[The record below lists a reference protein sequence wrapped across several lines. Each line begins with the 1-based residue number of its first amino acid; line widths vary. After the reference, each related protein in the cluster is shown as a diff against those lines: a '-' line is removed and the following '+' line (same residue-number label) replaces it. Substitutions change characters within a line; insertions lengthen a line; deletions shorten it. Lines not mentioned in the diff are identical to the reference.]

1 MKPPSLP
8 TLLEH
13 LLPSDLAG
21 LIQSQSQG
29 QKIWLVGGALRDHFL
44 DLKQPDL
51 DFAVEQHAI
60 SLARGVADALQV
72 PCYVLDEQRDA
83 GRVMLPGRRT
93 LDIARLR
100 APTIEAD
107 LKLRDFTMNA
117 LAVELENPSRLI
129 DPLGGLQDLKDG
141 LLRACAPDSMERD
154 AIRSMRAVRLSAS
167 MKLRLDDGTQELV
180 RQSTAALSGSA
191 AERKRDELSR
201 MLEPGWVATAMRLMR
216 RLDLLPAVLP
226 EQAELSSK
234 SWDETLRTV
243 DRLSDLLGAAAGGFE
258 PEKAGNLPQ
267 AELALRL
274 GRFRTGLGE
283 HLESTVRG
291 GHRSSQIL
299 YLAALFSVVEAGP
312 RTVYS
317 RARAL
322 RFSEAEANRARSIV
336 LNHHRAAELEGNL
349 TDLAGHRYFRE
360 SGAPGVEA
368 VLLYLAISYSQSPPQ
383 DRWKLKVGVARNLL
397 EAWFERYESIVD
409 PPRLLR
415 GNELAAA
422 LDLRPGPIIGELLI
436 AIAERQVE
444 GKIESGE
451 EALEFARDQLISLS

>member
-13 LLPSDLAG
+13 LLPSDLAT
-21 LIQSQSQG
+21 LLQSQSHG
-29 QKIWLVGGALRDHFL
+29 QRIWLVGGALRDHFREL
-44 DLKQPDL
+44 NQPDL
-51 DFAVEQHAI
+51 DFAVEQRAI

-83 GRVMLPGRRT
+83 GRVMLPAGGT

-100 APTIEAD
+100 APSIEED
-107 LKLRDFTMNA
+107 LQLRDFTINA
-117 LAVELENPSRLI
+117 LAIELEDPERLI

-141 LLRACAPDSMERD
+141 VLRACSTESIERD
-154 AIRSMRAVRLSAS
+154 PIRSMRAVRLSAS
-167 MKLRLDDGTQELV
+167 MKLRLEDGTQQQIRRSAV
-180 RQSTAALSGSA
+180 ALSSCA

-201 MLEPGWVATAMRLMR
+201 MLESGWVSTAMRLMG
-216 RLDLLPAVLP
+216 RLELLPAVLP
-226 EQAELSSK
+226 EQAELSRQR
-234 SWDETLRTV
+234 WDETLQIV
-243 DRLSDLLGAAAGGFE
+243 DRLADLMGATASGFE

-291 GHRSSQIL
+291 GHHSSQIL
-299 YLAALFSVVEAGP
+299 YLAALFSAVEAGP
-312 RTVYS
+312 RTVYT

-322 RFSEAEANRARSIV
+322 RYSEAEAKRARSIV
-336 LNHHRAAELEGNL
+336 LNRNRASELENNL
-349 TDLAGHRYFRE
+349 TDLGAHRYFRE

-368 VLLYLAISYSQSPPQ
+368 VLLYLAISYAQSPPQ
-383 DRWKLKVGVARNLL
+383 DIWKLKVDVARNLL
-397 EAWFERYESIVD
+397 EAWFESYERIVE
-409 PPRLLR
+409 PPRLMR
-415 GNELAAA
+415 GDELAEA
-422 LDLRPGPIIGELLI
+422 LELRPGPIIGELLI

-444 GKIESGE
+444 GGIESGK
-451 EALEFARDQLISLS
+451 EALEFARDLLISLS